1 MFIWQSRMDNE
12 ETPQTLG
19 IKNRTKSSGT
29 KNNNTT
35 QKTKTRTSTKT
46 EVNPGTRDV

>member
-1 MFIWQSRMDNE
+1 MDNE

-19 IKNRTKSSGT
+19 MIHRTKSSEA
-29 KNNNTT
+29 KNHNTT
-35 QKTKTRTSTKT
+35 QKIKTRTSTKT

>member
-1 MFIWQSRMDNE
+1 MDNE

-19 IKNRTKSSGT
+19 IKHRTKSSET

-46 EVNPGTRDV
+46 EVNPGTRDI